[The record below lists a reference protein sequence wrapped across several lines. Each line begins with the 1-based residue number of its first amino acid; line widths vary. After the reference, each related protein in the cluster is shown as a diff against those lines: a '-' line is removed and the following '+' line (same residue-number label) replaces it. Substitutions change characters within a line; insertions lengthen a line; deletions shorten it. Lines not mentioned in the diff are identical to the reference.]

1 MNIQEI
7 AIDAINKYKNW
18 VIDHGI
24 IIVDGK
30 SYPRPLPRDLKAWH
44 IYMQNSGHS
53 ILCIPAE
60 YEKIAFSSQDKL
72 FFLIPMQVKKVL
84 SHHRV
89 RDGFIICTS
98 PL

>member
-18 VIDHGI
+18 VIVHGI
-24 IIVDGK
+24 IDGK
-30 SYPRPLPRDLKAWH
+30 SYPRPLPRELKAWYV
-44 IYMQNSGHS
+44 YMQNSGHS

-72 FFLIPMQVKKVL
+72 FFLIPMPVKKVL
-84 SHHRV
+84 SNYRV